1 MGSNQ
6 SASTNFDE
14 QGPHRVGHSTRVR
27 SERMSSPRGVQNSRP
42 ELSRTGVIK
51 NVVNVKKSSV
61 KMDGVSGV
69 VFAFDAALPTK
80 FRIYF
85 DASEDLT
92 DKKCPVISSKL
103 DSIESQ
109 EFPAG
114 LDQKWSFTVPI
125 DKLRNG
131 EEDTGL
137 IFPVIIETV
146 PIEDSASGTSSQYTY
161 MGWDSGEVSTLTV
174 IKQKLRFGERGYEL
188 HEIFG
193 IEKNCDRSPMSAK
206 GTASE
211 SGGSYGGQED
221 LNGTD
226 CVICL
231 SEARDTTVLPCRHL
245 CLCSRCAEVL
255 RANSRRCPICRQPVS
270 SMLQIDRDI
279 PVSPMPQSPLR
290 SSQLSE

>member
-6 SASTNFDE
+6 SASPSFEDTT
-14 QGPHRVGHSTRVR
+14 GGGRVSSRVA
-27 SERMSSPRGVQNSRP
+27 SVRMTSPRGIQSSRP

-61 KMDGVSGV
+61 KMDGVSGIH
-69 VFAFDAALPTK
+69 FSFDAARSTK
-80 FRIYF
+80 FRVYF

-92 DKKCPVISSKL
+92 DKKCPVISSKM
-103 DSIESQ
+103 DPIESPDF
-109 EFPAG
+109 EPG
-114 LDQKWSFTVPI
+114 LDQKWVFTVPI
-125 DKLRNG
+125 DKL
-131 EEDTGL
+131 EQSSDAQ
-137 IFPVIIETV
+137 IFPVVIETA
-146 PIEDSASGTSSQYTY
+146 PEDDGENPVSSQYTY
-161 MGWDSGEVSTLTV
+161 LGWDDGEVSTLTV
-174 IKQKLRFGERGYEL
+174 MKQKLRFGDRGYEL

-193 IEKNCDRSPMSAK
+193 IEKNCDKSPMSLK

-211 SGGSYGGQED
+211 SGASCGNQDD

-245 CLCSRCAEVL
+245 CLCNRCAEVL

-279 PVSPMPQSPLR
+279 PVSPTPQSPLR